1 MRFTAGEGMLRRG
14 FSRCMSAGRLERSQ
28 GDLEP
33 MATLPFYNVNLRIE
47 PWLLMPEPASE
58 RQQTTWAAR
67 FRTLKVSFRS
77 NYTGQVFSGT

>member
-1 MRFTAGEGMLRRG
+1 
-14 FSRCMSAGRLERSQ
+14 
-28 GDLEP
+28 